1 MVYDDCKLLHLDSIG
16 SILKNDIMVLFE
28 VATIYNTLE
37 ILPIAIQH
45 IQSYDENVSVNLEI

>member
-1 MVYDDCKLLHLDSIG
+1 
-16 SILKNDIMVLFE
+16 MVLFE